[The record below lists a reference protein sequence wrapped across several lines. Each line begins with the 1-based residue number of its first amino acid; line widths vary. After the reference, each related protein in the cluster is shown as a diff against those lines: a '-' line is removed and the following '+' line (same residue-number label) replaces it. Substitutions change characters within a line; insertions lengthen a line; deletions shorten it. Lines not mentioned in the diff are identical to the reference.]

1 MAVKNKADIY
11 KALGDTTRLR
21 IVSLLLNGELCVC
34 ELESIL
40 DLSQSNVSR
49 HLNKLS
55 NAEIV
60 IFIRKSQWIYYKID
74 DDFFNKNTDLINHIR
89 KIMPDD
95 ELLTKDFKR
104 LETYRKSNLSCDHL
118 KLHKHKLFNQ

>member
-1 MAVKNKADIY
+1 MPVKNKADIY

-34 ELESIL
+34 ELESVL

-55 NAEIV
+55 NVEIV
-60 IFIRKSQWIYYKID
+60 TSHRQSQWIYYKID
-74 DDFFNKNTDLINHIR
+74 SVFFHNNADLVNHIS
-89 KIMPDD
+89 KIRLNDS
-95 ELLTKDFKR
+95 LLTRDYER
-104 LETYRKSNLSCDHL
+104 LEIYRKSNLSCDDL
-118 KLHKHKLFNQ
+118 KLQKNKLFNQ